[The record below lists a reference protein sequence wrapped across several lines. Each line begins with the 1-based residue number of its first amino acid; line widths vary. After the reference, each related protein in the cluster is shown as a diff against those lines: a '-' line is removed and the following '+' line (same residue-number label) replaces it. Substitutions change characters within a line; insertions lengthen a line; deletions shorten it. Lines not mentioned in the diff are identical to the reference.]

1 MNLTTSPR
9 TCPWK
14 CRIACAALSAFL
26 TLALPI
32 STTSR
37 AAGISNSDVRDTS
50 RDSLIDDS
58 VQESRL
64 RLYHSHTNEKI
75 DIVFRRGDAYDPEA
89 LEELN
94 HFLRDHRSQ
103 EVHRYDPRVFDLLA
117 DLTASLGRPGTEIE
131 IVCGYRSP
139 ASNAFLRATT
149 TGVAKNSLHMKAEAI
164 DIRIPPV
171 KTFRLR
177 NAALA
182 LQRGGVGYYPQSG
195 FVHVDVGPVRRW

>member
-1 MNLTTSPR
+1 MTISKL
-9 TCPWK
+9 CEWK
-14 CRIACAALSAFL
+14 SHIACVVLSAFL

-37 AAGISNSDVRDTS
+37 AAGLSNSDVRDSS
-50 RDSLIDDS
+50 RDSLADDS

-64 RLYHSHTNEKI
+64 RLYHAHTDEKI
-75 DIVFRRGDAYDPEA
+75 DVVFRRGDAYVPEA
-89 LEELN
+89 LDELN

-117 DLTASLGRPGTEIE
+117 DLTASLGRPDTEIE

-177 NAALA
+177 NAALS

>member
-1 MNLTTSPR
+1 MKS
-9 TCPWK
+9 WK
-14 CRIACAALSAFL
+14 NCAWKGRVACAAFSAFL
-26 TLALPI
+26 TLALPVSI
-32 STTSR
+32 TSR
-37 AAGISNSDVRDTS
+37 AAGISNSDVRDTA
-50 RDSLIDDS
+50 RDTLIDDS

-89 LEELN
+89 LAELN
-94 HFLRDHRSQ
+94 HFLRDHRTQ

-117 DLTASLGRPGTEIE
+117 DLTASLGQPDTEIE

-139 ASNAFLRATT
+139 WSNEYLRETT

>member
-1 MNLTTSPR
+1 M
-9 TCPWK
+9 
-14 CRIACAALSAFL
+14 LSAFL

-37 AAGISNSDVRDTS
+37 AAGIANSDVRDSS

-64 RLYHSHTNEKI
+64 RLYHSHTNERI
-75 DIVFRRGDAYDPEA
+75 DIVFRRGDAYVPEA
-89 LEELN
+89 LQELN

-117 DLTASLGRPGTEIE
+117 DLTASVGRPGTEIE

-139 ASNAFLRATT
+139 ASNAYLRTHT
-149 TGVAKNSLHMKAEAI
+149 TGVAKNSLHMQAEAI

-171 KTFRLR
+171 KTSRLR
-177 NAALA
+177 SAALS

>member
-1 MNLTTSPR
+1 MTSWK
-9 TCPWK
+9 TCTWK
-14 CRIACAALSAFL
+14 SRAACAALSAGL
-26 TLALPI
+26 MLALPI

-37 AAGISNSDVRDTS
+37 AAGLSNSDLRDISRDT
-50 RDSLIDDS
+50 LTNDS

-64 RLYHSHTNEKI
+64 RLHHSHTGERI

-89 LEELN
+89 LNELN

-117 DLTASLGRPGTEIE
+117 DLTASVGRPDAEIE

-164 DIRIPPV
+164 DIRIPPIN
-171 KTFRLR
+171 TYRLR

>member
-1 MNLTTSPR
+1 MTTLKI
-9 TCPWK
+9 CEWK
-14 CRIACAALSAFL
+14 SRVACLALSAFL

-37 AAGISNSDVRDTS
+37 AAGIDNSDVRDSS
-50 RDSLIDDS
+50 RDSLINDS

-64 RLYHSHTNEKI
+64 RLYHSHTNERI
-75 DIVFRRGDAYDPEA
+75 DIVFRHGDAYVPEA
-89 LEELN
+89 LNELN
-94 HFLRDHRSQ
+94 HFLRDHRTQ
-103 EVHRYDPRVFDLLA
+103 EVHSYDPRVFDLLA
-117 DLTASLGRPGTEIE
+117 DLTASVGRPDSEIE

>member
-1 MNLTTSPR
+1 
-9 TCPWK
+9 
-14 CRIACAALSAFL
+14 L

-32 STTSR
+32 NTTSR
-37 AAGISNSDVRDTS
+37 AAGLSNTGDRDT
-50 RDSLIDDS
+50 RDTLVDDS

-64 RLYHSHTNEKI
+64 RLYHSHTNERI
-75 DIVFRRGDAYDPEA
+75 EIVFRRGDAYVPEA
-89 LEELN
+89 LGELN
-94 HFLRDHRSQ
+94 HFLRDHRTQ

-117 DLTASLGRPGTEIE
+117 DLAASLGRPNTEIE

-139 ASNAFLRATT
+139 GSNEFLRATT
-149 TGVAKNSLHMKAEAI
+149 TGVAKNSLHMRAEAI

-182 LQRGGVGYYPQSG
+182 LQRGGVGYYPQSA